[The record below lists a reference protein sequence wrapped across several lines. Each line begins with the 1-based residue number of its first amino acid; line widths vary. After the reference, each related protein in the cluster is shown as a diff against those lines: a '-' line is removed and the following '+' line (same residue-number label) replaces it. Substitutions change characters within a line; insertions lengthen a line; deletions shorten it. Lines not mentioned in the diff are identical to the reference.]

1 MFQWLWLIIIC
12 ANKITSVNTRVCN
25 KVCNFHKLLSCVGDG
40 IFFAFVLQIGV
51 SFSQLLSWR
60 GGIFFTYLVMAMAT
74 VMVLITHLVS
84 YINTI
89 IYHCF
94 VMCSQLCVTFFL
106 PFMKYNDGR
115 TYRGIELAYVRCTCS
130 GRRFV
135 PYIPYTSKYIN
146 TRFPNICLILY
157 IHVC

>member
-1 MFQWLWLIIIC
+1 MPE
-12 ANKITSVNTRVCN
+12 
-25 KVCNFHKLLSCVGDG
+25 CVTKCVIFTNCCHVQETASFC
-40 IFFAFVLQIGV
+40 IFFFCKQGYLFHNCYGHGV
-51 SFSQLLSWR
+51 
-60 GGIFFTYLVMAMAT
+60 GIFFTYLVMAMAT

-84 YINTI
+84 YFNTI

-115 TYRGIELAYVRCTCS
+115 TYRGIELAYVSCTCS

-146 TRFPNICLILY
+146 TRFPNICLVLY
-157 IHVC
+157 IC